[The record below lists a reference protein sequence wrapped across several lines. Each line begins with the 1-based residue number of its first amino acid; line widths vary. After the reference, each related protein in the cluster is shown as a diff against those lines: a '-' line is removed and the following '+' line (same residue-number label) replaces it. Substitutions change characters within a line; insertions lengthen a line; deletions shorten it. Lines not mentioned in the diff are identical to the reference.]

1 MLYIK
6 CLRDGISRLPK
17 TDPEVRAYLEQRIEQ
32 NGLGEVYKELK
43 AADPEAAI
51 NIHPNNRQR
60 VMRAME
66 VFLVTGKNISTF
78 WLENPAKNLHER
90 LGYKIKSLAIAPTQR
105 RELDQRI
112 ESRFRSMLEE
122 GFLDE
127 VRALKQMDGLQGGS
141 ASMRS
146 VGYRQ
151 AWKHLDGLTNKD
163 EFAQEALSATRL
175 LAKKQMTWLRSW
187 ENVEF
192 FPLSE
197 GSELTKR
204 ALEVGQS
211 LIRKC

>member
-1 MLYIK
+1 
-6 CLRDGISRLPK
+6 
-17 TDPEVRAYLEQRIEQ
+17 
-32 NGLGEVYKELK
+32 
-43 AADPEAAI
+43 
-51 NIHPNNRQR
+51 
-60 VMRAME
+60 MRAME

-127 VRALKQMDGLQGGS
+127 VRALKQMDGLKGGS

-146 VGYRQ
+146 IGYRQ
-151 AWKHLDGLTNKD
+151 AWKHLDGVTNKE

-204 ALEVGQS
+204 ALEVG
-211 LIRKC
+211 